1 MAGRVHVRPMSKGR
15 RPSGGAARQ
24 RPVAASAGT
33 RARSRRPAHP
43 KAAATPGRK
52 AASPAARPTRKRPAG
67 AGSRP
72 AARQAG
78 RAPRHSSASQRVRR
92 DRFLVLGA
100 AVVSAGILAVG
111 LPVRSFLAD
120 HHALSAASS
129 SLSQVRQENRQ
140 LTLEQTQLAS
150 NTELARLARKEY
162 QMVRPGQHLYDVLP
176 LAGSKPDGTPAPGTA
191 GDPGASPPVAPSAAP
206 GMQPDPGLSGSAPGS
221 PGPPGP
227 PGAAAGSLAPGAPG
241 APGTASSS
249 HRPSFWRR
257 VADTLEFWR

>member
-24 RPVAASAGT
+24 RPAAAASAGT
-33 RARSRRPAHP
+33 RARSRRPARS

-52 AASPAARPTRKRPAG
+52 AASPAARSTRKRPVG

-72 AARQAG
+72 ATRQAG

-176 LAGSKPDGTPAPGTA
+176 LAGSKPDGTPASGTA

-206 GMQPDPGLSGSAPGS
+206 GMQPDPGLSGSAPGATGS
-221 PGPPGP
+221 AGGT
-227 PGAAAGSLAPGAPG
+227 AGSSAPG
-241 APGTASSS
+241 APGTTSSS
-249 HRPSFWRR
+249 RPPSFWRR